1 MKAVWLILILLVTFR
16 LTVHSQ
22 SEKCYQTVQVKCGD
36 TIADYLT
43 VKEKKN
49 LFKLQVKFEQLR
61 SEVEYLREVG
71 NVDSLHIVK
80 LESYLKAMD
89 TNIDLCEA
97 ANLNYKQAYN
107 ELNKANK
114 LFSKQLRLTK
124 AKGIIGG
131 VMGSI
136 GAFGAGV
143 GVTFTILKLA
153 K

>member
-1 MKAVWLILILLVTFR
+1 MKAVWLILTLWTFN
-16 LTVHSQ
+16 LTALSQ
-22 SEKCYQTVQVKCGD
+22 SEKCYQTVQVNCGD

-43 VKEKKN
+43 IKEKKN
-49 LFKLQVKFEQLR
+49 LFRLQVKFEQLR
-61 SEVEYLREVG
+61 SEMEYLRQMEK
-71 NVDSLHIVK
+71 VDSLHIVK
-80 LESYLKAMD
+80 LENYLNAMD
-89 TNIDLCEA
+89 ANIDLCES
-97 ANLNYKQAYN
+97 ANYNYKQAYN

-114 LFSKQLRLTK
+114 LLSKQLRLTK

>member
-1 MKAVWLILILLVTFR
+1 MKAVWLILILWTFN
-16 LTVHSQ
+16 LTALSQ
-22 SEKCYQTVQVKCGD
+22 SEKCFQTVQVKCGD

-43 VKEKKN
+43 AKEKKN

-61 SEVEYLREVG
+61 SEVEFLRQIEK
-71 NVDSLHIVK
+71 VDSLHIVK
-80 LESYLKAMD
+80 LENYLNAMD
-89 TNIDLCEA
+89 ANIDLCEA
-97 ANLNYKQAYN
+97 ANSNYKQAYN

-114 LFSKQLRLTK
+114 LLSKQLRLTK

-143 GVTFTILKLA
+143 GITFTILKLA

>member
-1 MKAVWLILILLVTFR
+1 MFR
-16 LTVHSQ
+16 
-22 SEKCYQTVQVKCGD
+22 
-36 TIADYLT
+36 
-43 VKEKKN
+43 
-49 LFKLQVKFEQLR
+49 LQVKFEQLR

-71 NVDSLHIVK
+71 KVDSLHIIK
-80 LESYLKAMD
+80 LEGYLKAMD

-97 ANLNYKQAYN
+97 ANSNYKQAYN

-114 LFSKQLRLTK
+114 LISKQLRLTK

-131 VMGSI
+131 LMGSI

-143 GVTFTILKLA
+143 GVTFIILKLA

>member
-1 MKAVWLILILLVTFR
+1 MKAVWLILILWTFN
-16 LTVHSQ
+16 LTALSQ
-22 SEKCYQTVQVKCGD
+22 YEKCFQTVQVKCGD

-71 NVDSLHIVK
+71 KVDSLHITK
-80 LESYLKAMD
+80 LEGYLKSMD
-89 TNIDLCEA
+89 SNIDLCEA
-97 ANLNYKQAYN
+97 ANDNYKQAYN

-114 LFSKQLRLTK
+114 LLSKQLRITK

-131 VMGSI
+131 VGAAL

>member
-1 MKAVWLILILLVTFR
+1 M
-16 LTVHSQ
+16 
-22 SEKCYQTVQVKCGD
+22 QVKCGD

-61 SEVEYLREVG
+61 AEVEYLREVG
-71 NVDSLHIVK
+71 KVDSLHIVK
-80 LESYLKAMD
+80 LEGYLKAMD

-97 ANLNYKQAYN
+97 ANDNYKQAYN
-107 ELNKANK
+107 ELNKANR
-114 LFSKQLRLTK
+114 LLSKQLRLTK

-131 VMGSI
+131 VMGSL

-143 GVTFTILKLA
+143 GVTFTILKLE